1 MKVAFEAQLFLKGNK
16 TGIAWCADN
25 LIRELAKDKQ
35 IEWQCDYFMLGYG
48 QEEEE
53 KVRVYEKYGVKMQAC
68 RWFHNVLYKL
78 LWSVF
83 PIPYHLFFRDKRDIT
98 QFFNFIIP
106 PGVKGKT
113 VTIVHDM
120 AYLSYP
126 DTVAD
131 RTRKWLL
138 WNMEKSCKRA
148 DKIVTVSE
156 FSKREIIKYL
166 NIKEEKIVVMPNGVD
181 GDFFYPRQKEEIEQI
196 KDRFQIKKEYF
207 LYLGTL
213 EPRKNI
219 ERLLEAY
226 ARLRE
231 EREENIPFLVLAGQ
245 KGWLYDSIFQLVEK
259 LGLKEQVLFTGYI
272 KQEDVPALL
281 SGAIAFI
288 FPSLYEGFG
297 MPPLEAMACG
307 TAVITS
313 NTSSL
318 PEVIGEAGIL
328 INPYSV
334 EEIKEAMKKVWKEK
348 DLAERLRKAGR
359 ERAREYTWERSAR
372 VLKKVYLELGEDLK
386 G

>member
-1 MKVAFEAQLFLKGNK
+1 M
-16 TGIAWCADN
+16 
-25 LIRELAKDKQ
+25 
-35 IEWQCDYFMLGYG
+35 
-48 QEEEE
+48 
-53 KVRVYEKYGVKMQAC
+53 
-68 RWFHNVLYKL
+68 
-78 LWSVF
+78 
-83 PIPYHLFFRDKRDIT
+83 
-98 QFFNFIIP
+98 
-106 PGVKGKT
+106 
-113 VTIVHDM
+113 
-120 AYLSYP
+120 
-126 DTVAD
+126 
-131 RTRKWLL
+131 
-138 WNMEKSCKRA
+138 
-148 DKIVTVSE
+148 TVSE